1 MVKITQKEAK
11 YLREKNKGYNIH
23 VISKTHKSRG
33 KTYYLT
39 EEPTTLQILNDYRTE
54 RHQTDLITIKK
65 KRYTNSNN

>member
-11 YLREKNKGYNIH
+11 YLREQNKGYNIH

-39 EEPTTLQILNDYRTE
+39 EEPATLQILNDYRTK

-65 KRYTNSNN
+65 RKYANSKY